1 MATIK
6 SNKQLF
12 EKIKNF
18 SYSDLE
24 KDVIVLGDLIE
35 LKLNDDSIDV
45 YKYKNLDNVD
55 IEEYDFDSD
64 YITTV
69 YY

>member
-1 MATIK
+1 MATVK
-6 SNKQLF
+6 SKKELF

-18 SYSDLE
+18 SYNDLE
-24 KDVIVLGDLIE
+24 KEVIVLGDLIE
-35 LKLNDDSIDV
+35 IRLNDDCLDI

-64 YITTV
+64 YLTTI